1 MSNTRRT
8 QNPDPGSVVRR
19 ALARRAR
26 FRPEPPS
33 LQHLEAVATEA
44 DAQGP
49 DEATAQRLDA
59 LDARLWAVARRTDD
73 PQGSVRAARDFAD
86 DVFVGLVFAAG
97 SGVHT
102 VNCSVPTEVGTLSAG
117 RDLRMSILSEVAALS
132 YPRDGADV
140 EVRELFALAHA
151 SGAPATAIMRT
162 RDLDPAVGGYTV
174 RGWRVSASGTEPLDA
189 AGMFAFCCSEATSG
203 EPLPIDP
210 NTRYADAVPLTRSG
224 DDAGRNRRATE
235 SEPGSWRGP

>member
-8 QNPDPGSVVRR
+8 QNPDPSSVVRR

-33 LQHLEAVATEA
+33 LQHVEAATA
-44 DAQGP
+44 DADDQGP

-59 LDARLWAVARRTDD
+59 LDARLWAAARRTDD
-73 PQGSVRAARDFAD
+73 PQYAIRAARDFAD
-86 DVFVGLVFAAG
+86 DVFVGLVLSAG
-97 SGVHT
+97 SGVHA
-102 VNCSVPTEVGTLSAG
+102 VNCSVPTPAGTLSAG

-132 YPRDGADV
+132 YPRDGADM
-140 EVRELFALAHA
+140 EVRELFALAHVT
-151 SGAPATAIMRT
+151 GAPATVIMRT
-162 RDLDPAVGGYTV
+162 QDLDPAVGGYTV
-174 RGWRVSASGTEPLDA
+174 RGWRVSTPGTEPIDA

-210 NTRYADAVPLTRSG
+210 NTRYADAVPLPRLG
-224 DDAGRNRRATE
+224 DDAAGIGSTADRAGDPWR
-235 SEPGSWRGP
+235 EP

>member
-8 QNPDPGSVVRR
+8 QNPDPSSVVRR

-26 FRPEPPS
+26 LRPEPPS
-33 LQHLEAVATEA
+33 LQHLEAGPSEA
-44 DAQGP
+44 EEGP

-59 LDARLWAVARRTDD
+59 LDARLWAAARRTDD
-73 PQGSVRAARDFAD
+73 PQSAVRAARDFAD
-86 DVFVGLVFAAG
+86 DVFVGLVLTAG
-97 SGVHT
+97 SGVHA
-102 VNCSVPTEVGTLSAG
+102 VNCSVPTTAGTLSAG

-140 EVRELFALAHA
+140 EVRELFALAHVTNA
-151 SGAPATAIMRT
+151 SATAIMRT

-174 RGWRVSASGTEPLDA
+174 RGWRLSAAGTEPIDA

-210 NTRYADAVPLTRSG
+210 NTRYADAVPLARAGET
-224 DDAGRNRRATE
+224 AGRDRGAVD
-235 SEPGSWRGP
+235 RGPDPWPAS